1 MKQRSSQVFDLK
13 SKSLKKSLMSL
24 LVLMSILPSAAIQS
38 AQTCTEIQSIYLLY
52 SFAYAFRSDKLV
64 VI

>member
-1 MKQRSSQVFDLK
+1 MKQRSSQVFNHE

-24 LVLMSILPSAAIQS
+24 LVLMRILPSAAIQS
-38 AQTCTEIQSIYLLY
+38 AQTCTKIQSIYLLY
-52 SFAYAFRSDKLV
+52 SLAYTFRSDKLS